1 MHHSTSRHAR
11 SLWILCIVC
20 FAGCA
25 RGPALNAGI
34 SSGPQVE
41 IGAAGGNR
49 LSGVAEFKLAQ
60 RSSVPIPIAEAWTRL
75 VKAYSDLGIPL
86 TTVSPNDHFLGNEG
100 MRRTHTFAGQ
110 RLSSLLDCGIGGTG
124 GGANADIYSVNMS
137 VVTRLAVSPDST
149 TEIATLVQATATPM
163 SFGTAA
169 VACSTNG
176 WLESKISSMVNNR
189 K

>member
-1 MHHSTSRHAR
+1 M
-11 SLWILCIVC
+11 
-20 FAGCA
+20 
-25 RGPALNAGI
+25 

-41 IGAAGGNR
+41 VGAAGGNR
-49 LSGVAEFKLAQ
+49 LADVAEFKLAV

-100 MRRTHTFAGQ
+100 MRRSHTFAGQ
-110 RLSSLLDCGIGGTG
+110 RLSSLFDCGTGGAG
-124 GGANADIYSVNMS
+124 GGANADIYSINMS
-137 VVTRLAVSPDST
+137 VVSRLAVSPDST

-163 SFGTAA
+163 SFGTPA
-169 VACSTNG
+169 VVCSTNG
-176 WLESKISSMVNNR
+176 WLESRISSMINNP